1 MRMAMTSTVLFL
13 TAALILYPAHS
24 LSQEINAWGET
35 FDCFVDWFRPCTPIK
50 APKELA
56 AFEKDEMF

>member
-1 MRMAMTSTVLFL
+1 MTLTVLFL
-13 TAALILYPAHS
+13 TAARMVNPADS

-35 FDCFVDWFRPCTPIK
+35 FDCFVDWFRPCTSIK

-56 AFEKDEMF
+56 AFEKDEKLLG